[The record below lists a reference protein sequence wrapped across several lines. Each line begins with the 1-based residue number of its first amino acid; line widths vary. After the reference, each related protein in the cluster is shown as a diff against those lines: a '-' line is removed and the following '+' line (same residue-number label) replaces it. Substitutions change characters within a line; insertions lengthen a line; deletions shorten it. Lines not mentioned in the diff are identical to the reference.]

1 MAQGMKNTVLDHL
14 PAGTDAD
21 LAKGK
26 IPHTL
31 PDGVTNR
38 AVYQDILQ
46 IALPASV
53 ELILSSFTSMADL
66 GNHGSRPHDTAKVYP
81 YDNGHGDECRFHRT
95 CCPVKR
101 FWQPGSCTEVC
112 QTGNV
117 AQPYFK
123 HPAFCRRFCDCQTAR
138 SFHGCKGWA
147 HFKCRNCLL
156 ADSDGRIRILFPDL
170 DHHSASSRNWRF
182 QNSHVL

>member
-46 IALPASV
+46 IA
-53 ELILSSFTSMADL
+53 FTSECGADSVFL
-66 GNHGSRPHDTAKVYP
+66 HIYGRSDYGRKSWYMGNHGSRPHDTAKVYP

-138 SFHGCKGWA
+138 SFHGYKGWA

-156 ADSDGRIRILFPDL
+156 ADSDGRIRILFP
-170 DHHSASSRNWRF
+170 
-182 QNSHVL
+182 